1 MKILLID
8 VYHYNKGG
16 AETVCFNTGKL
27 LEQIGHEVIYF
38 TLKWDKNLPS
48 PFEKYFP
55 ESKETRKGLF
65 KHFHNLINY
74 FYYQDAARKI
84 EQLIKDH
91 KPDIAHIHLMWGQ
104 ISPSIFPV
112 LKKYH
117 IPIVFT
123 IHDYRIVCPAYA
135 FRNGKGEICEA
146 CQGKS
151 FYKCFTNKCTKGS
164 YFLSSIMASEQ
175 YFRNAFFNPS
185 KYIDGLIYVSNFARI
200 LHEKY
205 MPALIEKPNIV
216 LHNFAF
222 GSKNIEEI
230 KKGEKYYLYF
240 GRLST
245 EKGLETLMSAF
256 EVRNDLKLKIVG
268 TGPIENCLKAA
279 KRSENIEFLGYK
291 SGKELENLIENAYF
305 VLVPSECYEN
315 NPMSIIESYPM
326 GVPVIASDMGGI
338 PEIVKEGKTGYIFK
352 GRDVKD
358 LVNQIAKAEALS
370 AIEYSKMVEAVLEYA
385 QESFNP
391 TIYVENLMN
400 FYRIILLNYNN
411 ESRSNRN

>member
-27 LEQIGHEVIYF
+27 LEQEGHEVVFF

-55 ESKETRKGLF
+55 ESKETRKGILRN
-65 KHFHNLINY
+65 FHNLINY
-74 FYYQDAARKI
+74 FYYRDAAKKI
-84 EQLIKDH
+84 EQLIKEH

-112 LKKYH
+112 LKKYNV
-117 IPIVFT
+117 PIVFT
-123 IHDYRIVCPAYA
+123 VHDYRIVCPAYA
-135 FRNGKGEICEA
+135 FRNGKGEICQA
-146 CQGKS
+146 CQGKY
-151 FYKCFTNKCTKGS
+151 FYRCFTNKCTKGS
-164 YFLSSIMASEQ
+164 YLLSSIMASEQ
-175 YFRNAFFNPS
+175 YFRNIFFNPA
-185 KYIDGLIYVSNFARI
+185 KYIDGLIYVSSFARR

-205 MPALIEKPNIV
+205 MPALISKPNIV

-222 GSKNIEEI
+222 ASKDVSNSR
-230 KKGEKYYLYF
+230 KTDKYYLYF
-240 GRLST
+240 GRLSS
-245 EKGLETLMSAF
+245 EKGLKTLMSAF
-256 EVRNDLKLKIVG
+256 GIRDDLKLKIVG
-268 TGPIENCLKAA
+268 TGPIENSLKAA
-279 KRSENIEFLGYK
+279 KHSGNIEFLGYK

-326 GVPVIASDMGGI
+326 GVPVIGSDMGGI
-338 PEIVKEGKTGYIFK
+338 PEIVHEGKTGYIFK

-370 AIEYSKMVEAVLEYA
+370 ATEYSKMIESVLEYA

-391 TIYVENLMN
+391 TIYAKKLMD
-400 FYRIILLNYNN
+400 FYRTVLFNYNN
-411 ESRSNRN
+411 ESYSNRN